1 MRDERLAQ
9 LIEKV
14 RKNGLRSLTP
24 DEIEF
29 LVNSGIVPT
38 QESLSGHISLPGLG
52 GLGGIRPRK
61 PAGHDLDASSGDKGK
76 KKLD

>member
-52 GLGGIRPRK
+52 GIRPRK
-61 PAGHDLDASSGDKGK
+61 PAGHDLDASTGDKGK